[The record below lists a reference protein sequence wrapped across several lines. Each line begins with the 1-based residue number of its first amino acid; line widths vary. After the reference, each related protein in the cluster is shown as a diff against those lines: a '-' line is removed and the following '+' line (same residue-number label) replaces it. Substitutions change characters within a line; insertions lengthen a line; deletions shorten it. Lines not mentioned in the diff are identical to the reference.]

1 VVYSFLTNYIP
12 YAKIETSK
20 VAETLKETNMNYR
33 KYHDQL
39 YKSWNPEYHAVHA
52 RSRERGIVIVLMLVV
67 AALTLIFG

>member
-1 VVYSFLTNYIP
+1 
-12 YAKIETSK
+12 
-20 VAETLKETNMNYR
+20 MNYR